1 MLLPGGCQDRTEV
14 KRKIEE
20 WYLSQG
26 KIIFPERAA
35 HYDPL
40 VAKAAESA
48 GRPKIGPINRITIRN
63 QKTRWGSCSGKG
75 NLNFNWRLLMAP
87 IEVLDYVVV
96 HELCHL
102 VYMNHSREFWQMVEQ
117 ILPEAGQ
124 YRKWLKN
131 NYIYLDWEEEIP

>member
-1 MLLPGGCQDRTEV
+1 
-14 KRKIEE
+14 
-20 WYLSQG
+20 
-26 KIIFPERAA
+26 
-35 HYDPL
+35 
-40 VAKAAESA
+40 
-48 GRPKIGPINRITIRN
+48 
-63 QKTRWGSCSGKG
+63 
-75 NLNFNWRLLMAP
+75 MAP

-117 ILPEAGQ
+117 ILPGAGQ